1 MRFKFAQ
8 RHYALAL
15 LTLVYVFNNIDRQ
28 ILSILL
34 QSIKEEFQA
43 TDAQLGF
50 LYGLAFAVFY
60 SLMGIPFAMLSD
72 RFARKPIIVA
82 SLTAFSALT
91 AACGLVVHFWQLVVA
106 RFFIGIGEAGTNAPS
121 HSMIADLFP
130 LKERGT
136 AMAIF
141 ATGINI
147 SLIIGFF
154 GGGWVNEI
162 YGWRP
167 AFLIAGIPGIALA
180 LLIALTLREPK
191 RLYTAEKTK
200 ADIPPLKSILG
211 YLWSKRSLRHLGL
224 AAALQA
230 FLGMG
235 TVIWLPAYLVRSH
248 GMNYGEIG
256 TYLALVAGLLGAC
269 GTFLGGYLADRWSK
283 RDVRWYLWL
292 PGICVLL
299 VFPFAA
305 TFFLTENKTLAMAL
319 WLIPAFLGGTN
330 LGPVF
335 ATTQSLVPEKMRA
348 VSASILLLMIN
359 LIGAGLGPLLV
370 GILSD
375 NLEPTYGAQSLR
387 YALLCLSFFA
397 IWIAFHYWR
406 GATYLKE
413 DLNDERL
420 APEDPVQD
428 DLTQEEGVLKD
439 GA

>member
-1 MRFKFAQ
+1 MGLKFSQ
-8 RHYALAL
+8 RYYALAL

-34 QSIKEEFQA
+34 QSIKEEFGA
-43 TDAQLGF
+43 TDTQLGF
-50 LYGLAFAVFY
+50 LYGPAFALFY
-60 SLMGIPFAMLSD
+60 AIMGVPFAMLSD
-72 RFARKPIIVA
+72 RYNRKRIIA
-82 SLTAFSALT
+82 GSLAVFSALT
-91 AACGLVVHFWQLVVA
+91 AACGLVVHFWQLVIA

-130 LKERGT
+130 PKERGT

-141 ATGINI
+141 AMGINI
-147 SLIIGFF
+147 ALFIGFF

-167 AFLIAGIPGIALA
+167 AFLIAGIPGLVLVLVIAF
-180 LLIALTLREPK
+180 TLREPP
-191 RLYTAEKTK
+191 RVSAGVAEKPVV
-200 ADIPPLKSILG
+200 PPLRTTLA
-211 YLWSKRSLRHLGL
+211 YLWERRSLRHLGM

-248 GMNYGEIG
+248 EMNYGEIG

-269 GTFLGGYLADRWSK
+269 GTFLGGFLADRWSK

-299 VFPFAA
+299 VLPFAA
-305 TFFLTENKTLAMAL
+305 TFFLTENKTLAMTL
-319 WLIPAFLGGTN
+319 WLVPAFLGGTN

-335 ATTQSLVPEKMRA
+335 ATTQSLVPPNMRA

-359 LIGAGLGPLLV
+359 LIGAGLGPQLV

-375 NLEPTYGAQSLR
+375 SLEPSYGVESLR
-387 YALLCLSFFA
+387 YALLTLSFFA
-397 IWIAFHYWR
+397 VWIAFHYWR
-406 GATYLKE
+406 GSIHLRADLKKNPE
-413 DLNDERL
+413 L
-420 APEDPVQD
+420 A
-428 DLTQEEGVLKD
+428 
-439 GA
+439 